1 MLRNVFALAGALAQ
15 VSKSWDSLRYLL
27 DGSPAHLP
35 WLVAVNSVTGCG
47 LDDSDGAGGR
57 QKGGD
62 GNRDDL
68 HGENDFSLASE
79 CILRCLLEDAL
90 L

>member
-1 MLRNVFALAGALAQ
+1 MFQ
-15 VSKSWDSLRYLL
+15 KSWGSLRYLL
-27 DGSPAHLP
+27 NGSPAHLP

-57 QKGGD
+57 QKGVNGNGD
-62 GNRDDL
+62 NL
-68 HGENDFSLASE
+68 HDENDFSLASE
-79 CILRCLLEDAL
+79 CILRFLLEDAL